1 MVDNMIIINLILIAI
16 FFLCVLKLFTKIG
29 YKILFLTYIL
39 LNFIQQ
45 IASVIYLNTGVFV
58 NELNRT
64 TYYVLESIPLFIFYT
79 DIFFIALCFFA
90 KKSSKYS
97 KNTFA
102 IKKSE
107 GLSKWYCYGILLIT
121 VIFTMYTFA
130 DLCVSGIPMFNDFIT
145 HWNYYSAY
153 STLPYAS
160 TVNNLI
166 SVAMFLLGFAFVHT
180 NNYCFRRI
188 CILVMMLS
196 VILRIL
202 MGFRMSGLID
212 IPMNFYAIVVLSS
225 PIEFKNV
232 RQAFKIKYILIA
244 ILAVSS
250 VVGIFIMSTF
260 MNTNSSDIEVVI
272 DLLVNRALGLGNHL
286 WWAAEADELT
296 GNGIIGH
303 NLLNEILLIMTFG
316 NQFDVNTGMYY
327 LMNKYG
333 NSYIV
338 NVDIDHGIRFAAT
351 FITTTVYNW
360 GYILAFIPIIIVARI
375 TIWFIYSMEDA
386 LRLDN
391 FFQLALLC
399 KIWVTFVTFVIASGT
414 LAEWLNIENYL
425 YFLLYLLIR
434 KTVRNSRILIK

>member
-1 MVDNMIIINLILIAI
+1 MVNNMILINSILIVI
-16 FFLCVLKLFTKIG
+16 FLFCILKLFTKIG

-45 IASVIYLNTGVFV
+45 IASIIYLNTGVFV

-64 TYYVLESIPLFIFYT
+64 TYYVSESIPLFIFYT

-90 KKSSKYS
+90 KKSNKYS
-97 KNTFA
+97 KNTFS

-121 VIFTMYTFA
+121 AMFTMYTFA

-145 HWNYYSAY
+145 HWNYYSVY

-166 SVAMFLLGFAFVHT
+166 SVAMFLLGFAFVH
-180 NNYCFRRI
+180 NNNIYFKKT
-188 CILVMMLS
+188 CIVIMMIS

-225 PIEFKNV
+225 PIEFKNI
-232 RQAFKIKYILIA
+232 RQAFKIKYILIT
-244 ILAVSS
+244 IFVVSS

-260 MNTNSSDIEVVI
+260 MNTNSSDIEMII

-303 NLLNEILLIMTFG
+303 NLLNEILLIITFG
-316 NQFDVNTGMYY
+316 DQFDVNTGMYY

-360 GYILAFIPIIIVARI
+360 GYILSFIPIIIVAKI

-386 LRLDN
+386 LISDN

-399 KIWVTFVTFVIASGT
+399 KIWVTFVTFVVASGT
-414 LAEWLNIENYL
+414 IAEWLNIENYL
-425 YFLLYLLIR
+425 YFLLYLI
-434 KTVRNSRILIK
+434 IKNTIKSSKITIK